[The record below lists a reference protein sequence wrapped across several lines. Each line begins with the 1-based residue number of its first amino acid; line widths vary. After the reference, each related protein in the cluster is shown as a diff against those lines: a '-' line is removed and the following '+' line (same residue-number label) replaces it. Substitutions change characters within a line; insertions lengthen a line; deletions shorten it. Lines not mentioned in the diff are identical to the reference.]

1 MLPVA
6 PVASSY
12 TRYLHGEITS
22 GAPPAHRHDGTAD
35 GSTGTALKY
44 EEGVLGGC
52 RSRGRHAA
60 IVAYVC
66 TSELARLENKL
77 LEEARLKLQTQRSLI

>member
-1 MLPVA
+1 MSRTHA
-6 PVASSY
+6 RA
-12 TRYLHGEITS
+12 RLHEDRGKFI
-22 GAPPAHRHDGTAD
+22 ANPRRRHDGTAD

-44 EEGVLGGC
+44 EEWVLGGC

>member
-22 GAPPAHRHDGTAD
+22 GAPPAHMDHPFKETTLRGVEVLNMISRHDVPTYPGLGWP
-35 GSTGTALKY
+35 GS
-44 EEGVLGGC
+44 GG
-52 RSRGRHAA
+52 GRPQEWR
-60 IVAYVC
+60 V
-66 TSELARLENKL
+66 R
-77 LEEARLKLQTQRSLI
+77 RR